1 MANEKPRKF
10 MFRNV
15 EFKYPRLN
23 QTYRYNTAE
32 KRSEP
37 CQPTASNAAY
47 SVAWEMSQADA
58 KPIYAEMKAYYESR
72 KSSPA
77 FSKIFG
83 MKKLENGNI
92 EFRAKHNGTNSQGS
106 INTPPTVID
115 GNQKPLADA
124 GFWGGSKGSIRVR
137 AVPSTDPDG
146 LGGISLW
153 IDVVQVTHAIYG
165 GDNFDDF
172 ETTATTIV
180 GAGSELDAFDAA
192 VKAPA
197 PADDPFAAPSKP
209 APASVLDDSEIP
221 F

>member
-209 APASVLDDSEIP
+209 APASVLDDEIP